1 MLPPSTAMHSIPFT
15 VVTQGDRTMS
25 ELNLTIYNEFV
36 HEQEHAEIAAL
47 YPDGMH
53 GAIGAYMK
61 KQGFNVTYATLEMP
75 EHGLTDEVLDSTDV
89 LMWWGHA
96 AHDKVKDEVVDRV
109 QKRVLDGMGLIV
121 MHSGHMSKI
130 FRRMMGTS
138 CGLTWREAAEKER
151 LWVVNPNHEI
161 TAGLGPYI
169 ELPNT
174 EMYGE
179 VFDIPEPDELLFV
192 SWFEGGEVFRSGA
205 VWHRGRGKIFYFRPG
220 HETFPIYHNEEV
232 LKVLANGARWAK
244 FKGNTETSGIL
255 VCPCVE
261 PIEKLSEK
269 DYVIPVIKHPGQK

>member
-1 MLPPSTAMHSIPFT
+1 M
-15 VVTQGDRTMS
+15 G

-36 HEQEHAEIAAL
+36 HEQEHEGIAAL

-61 KQGFNVTYATLEMP
+61 KQPGFNVRYATLEMP
-75 EHGLTDEVLDSTDV
+75 DHGLTQEVLDTTDV

-96 AHDKVKDEVVDRV
+96 AHEKVRDDIVDRV
-109 QKRVLDGMGLIV
+109 QTRVLDGMGLIV

-138 CGLTWREAAEKER
+138 CGLTWREAAERER

-169 ELPNT
+169 ELPHT

-192 SWFEGGEVFRSGA
+192 SWFEGGEIFRSGA

-244 FKGNTETSGIL
+244 FKGNTETAGIL

-261 PIEKLSEK
+261 PIEELSEK
-269 DYVIPVIKHPGQK
+269 DYEIPVIKHPGQE